1 MVDFPAFTSTNQRKN
16 GDFFPGA
23 WKDRHLLL
31 SSKTHLIYVAAR
43 TEMRQMPRWSECFH
57 EFPTIFFQPLS
68 KQTTTEM
75 LKKKTQNA
83 NTSCFWCTW
92 KTYKVLFSFLCQFL
106 QVFFSVAN
114 CSFLKISFSSSF
126 KDLSHGL
133 PRAKCTT
140 LASQPAAALTSMAY
154 HPLEARMYTAA
165 LDGLVRCY
173 DLQDEVRSGEAF
185 RFLKNHSRL
194 FWRCKRC

>member
-1 MVDFPAFTSTNQRKN
+1 
-16 GDFFPGA
+16 
-23 WKDRHLLL
+23 
-31 SSKTHLIYVAAR
+31 
-43 TEMRQMPRWSECFH
+43 MR
-57 EFPTIFFQPLS
+57 
-68 KQTTTEM
+68 
-75 LKKKTQNA
+75 
-83 NTSCFWCTW
+83 
-92 KTYKVLFSFLCQFL
+92 QFL

-154 HPLEARMYTAA
+154 HPLEPRMYTAA

-185 RFLKNHSRL
+185 RFLKAFQAFL
-194 FWRCKRC
+194 EV